1 MTEENKA
8 KGVGFFFYPGA
19 ESAERIQVH
28 SSATE
33 MDVREL
39 KEVISVNRNLMKH
52 QNSLK
57 VEE

>member
-1 MTEENKA
+1 MW
-8 KGVGFFFYPGA
+8 GFFYPGA